1 MDFTRSKKHNRNI
14 EKSDRRIIYKFM
26 SYKAKTVIL
35 NRYNSSKKFSRCGMN
50 HAQKGAL
57 YECKSCELRIDRQ
70 LNAAI
75 NLYPQIERLSLSP
88 RLFEELMRAWSG
100 FTQTGEEDDESS
112 DELERSPRL
121 MNPQSYVCLPMTT

>member
-1 MDFTRSKKHNRNI
+1 
-14 EKSDRRIIYKFM
+14 
-26 SYKAKTVIL
+26 
-35 NRYNSSKKFSRCGMN
+35 MN